1 MAFEGG
7 SSSAHIGG
15 ALSITDVMAVLMVMN
30 NLPKKRSIN
39 FKQGPCLFSILC
51 CVNANWKN

>member
-15 ALSITDVMAVLMVMN
+15 ALSITDVMAVLLVMN
-30 NLPKKRSIN
+30 NLPKKKIN
-39 FKQGPCLFSILC
+39 
-51 CVNANWKN
+51 

>member
-15 ALSITDVMAVLMVMN
+15 ALSITDVMAVLIGN
-30 NLPKKRSIN
+30 EQFTKKKIN
-39 FKQGPCLFSILC
+39 
-51 CVNANWKN
+51 